1 MAVSKIFTA
10 LLAVSASSALTIR
23 NTPNRTP
30 PSATT
35 KNGTYVGRYE
45 PAYDTDYYLGMPFA
59 QPPLGDLRFRAPR
72 SLNESWSETRNAT
85 EFSPQCIGYGMD
97 TWSQGNY
104 VSEDCLTL
112 NVVRTADDW
121 DKLPVLV
128 WFHGGGLVMGGSSDR
143 RYNQSFIVQQATE
156 AGMPIVAVSVNYRLS
171 SWGFL
176 YGKEIQEEGS
186 TMNGFRDTRLA
197 LQWVQENIAA
207 FGGDPSRVTIMG
219 ESAGGSI
226 VSALLL
232 AYNGRDDKLF
242 SGAIAQSGPPARINA
257 LPTVED
263 WEPVIANISARVGCA
278 DAESVL
284 ACLREVPSKELSN
297 VFNSTRSAGLG
308 VVIDG
313 DFIVDAPVTQLDR
326 GAFVPVP
333 FLIGSNSDEGISSA
347 RINTTEQ
354 FLNNIIT
361 SYKYD
366 NGTAQDLAI
375 LYPDVPAIGLPATFK
390 GRPAA
395 SRGLQL
401 KRVSAL
407 ATDVG
412 QGAPRRLAVQLW
424 AKHGVP
430 AYSYRFNV
438 IVNGLDAS
446 IGVPHFQEV
455 AFVFFNTEGLGY
467 AQNDNPNPLGGPN
480 RETYIRVSKQMTRM
494 WVSFANYGDPNKNL
508 GVESSHWPIYTLD
521 DPQNFV
527 FEQNVTSHAESDL
540 FRAEGMK
547 YINDMIVARAGT
559 SCASLLAC
567 GSTDLGDETY
577 LK

>member
-1 MAVSKIFTA
+1 MAISRFFTA
-10 LLAVSASSALTIR
+10 LLAASVSSALSIR
-23 NTPNRTP
+23 NNPYRSP

-35 KNGTYVGRYE
+35 KNGTYIGRYE
-45 PAYDTDYYLGMPFA
+45 PAYDTDYFLGIPYA
-59 QPPLGDLRFRAPR
+59 QPPLRDLRFRTPR
-72 SLNESWSETRNAT
+72 SLNESWSGSRNAT
-85 EFSPQCIGYGMD
+85 EYSPQCIGYGMD

-156 AGMPIVAVSVNYRLS
+156 AGMPIVAVSVNYRLQ

-197 LQWVQENIAA
+197 LHWIQENIAA
-207 FGGDPSRVTIMG
+207 FGGDPRRVTIMG

-242 SGAIAQSGPPARINA
+242 SGAIAQSGPPARVNA

-278 DAESVL
+278 EAESIL
-284 ACLREVPSKELSN
+284 ACLRTVPSKQLSD
-297 VFNSTRSAGLG
+297 VFNSTRPGGLG

-313 DFIVDAPVTQLDR
+313 DFIVDAPATQLVR
-326 GAFVPVP
+326 GDFVPVP

-354 FLNNIIT
+354 FLSNIIT
-361 SYKYD
+361 SYRVD

-375 LYPDVPAIGLPATFK
+375 LYPDVPAIGLPATIK
-390 GRPAA
+390 GRPTA
-395 SRGLQL
+395 SRGSQL
-401 KRVSAL
+401 KRISAL

-455 AFVFFNTEGLGY
+455 AFVF
-467 AQNDNPNPLGGPN
+467 
-480 RETYIRVSKQMTRM
+480 VSRSYPRSLN
-494 WVSFANYGDPNKNL
+494 VCI
-508 GVESSHWPIYTLD
+508 SH
-521 DPQNFV
+521 
-527 FEQNVTSHAESDL
+527 
-540 FRAEGMK
+540 
-547 YINDMIVARAGT
+547 
-559 SCASLLAC
+559 
-567 GSTDLGDETY
+567 
-577 LK
+577 